1 MESLIQQ
8 LQRKALDQEVSV
20 LELLRMAKVVA
31 VKLDLIDFLR
41 WIEKELGGYGT
52 EDKVPEYRII
62 RGEPKG
68 YNQYNG
74 WIPIIISDP
83 ESHNGI
89 SRRGVTQAIGELDD
103 LAKKGNGQLFIP
115 YSPEVRNVI
124 AQNVG
129 VNTDMKLFVGT
140 SAVVGILDAV
150 RNIILDWG
158 LKLEKAGIKGT
169 GMSFSQED
177 KNKAQEQHITYQ
189 INSIG
194 NFTGNMGPLSEKA
207 ALTIQQINVTDIKAL
222 KELSEQ
228 IKKYLKDTGLDDQN
242 QQVVNTQVEELE
254 SELSKK
260 DTEPIKIQKLLG
272 SLKAIFEGVAGN
284 VIAQGI
290 IHEISK
296 HIK

>member
-1 MESLIQQ
+1 MESLIQL

-20 LELLRMAKVVA
+20 SELLRMAKVVA
-31 VKLDLIDFLR
+31 VKLDLSDFLR
-41 WIEKELGGYGT
+41 WIEKELAGYGA

-68 YNQYNG
+68 YNPYHG

-89 SRRGVTQAIGELDD
+89 SRRGVTQAIGELDN
-103 LAKKGNGQLFIP
+103 LTKKGNGQLVIP
-115 YSPEVRNVI
+115 YSPEVRNII

-140 SAVVGILDAV
+140 SAVAGILDAV
-150 RNIILDWG
+150 RNVILDWG
-158 LKLEKAGIKGT
+158 LKLEKAGIKGE

-177 KNKAQEQHITYQ
+177 KNKAQEQHVTYQ

-194 NFTGNMGPLSEKA
+194 NFTGNMGPLNDQAS
-207 ALTIQQINVTDIKAL
+207 LTIQQINAVDIKEL
-222 KELSEQ
+222 KGLSEQ
-228 IKKYLKDTGLDDQN
+228 IKKYLKDTGLDDSN
-242 QQVVNTQVEELE
+242 QQLVKTQVGDLE
-254 SELSKK
+254 SELNKT
-260 DTEPIKIQKLLG
+260 DIEPTKIQKLLG